1 VEDVQENKVVAV
13 KCKEDHHVEDV
24 QENKVVVVRSKGVV
38 VVNLKVHLVVDVQRN
53 KDVVDA
59 PVNKVAVVVV
69 VVKNVLL

>member
-1 VEDVQENKVVAV
+1 MNNQ
-13 KCKEDHHVEDV
+13 
-24 QENKVVVVRSKGVV
+24 KVVVVDVQSNKDVVVALESKVV
-38 VVNLKVHLVVDVQRN
+38 VVNLKVHLAVDVQRS